1 LAVLSVLFPIFFLVL
16 VGFVFS
22 RTLRSAI
29 EPLTQFSLFV
39 GTPAI
44 VMYAL
49 LQNPVPAA
57 ELGRLLLMT
66 LSYTGILWAISEAV
80 GRLLGLD
87 EKLRRAFALAVVP
100 MNVGNYGIPLS
111 RLAFGPAADSYSV
124 LVFVIFN
131 IPLATWAIWIAAG
144 GGASPWKGLKETLR
158 IPIVWA
164 TVIAFGLAVL
174 RVQLPGP
181 LMKSLGMLGE
191 AVIPLLMVILGMQLQ
206 RTIVLR
212 DATGSLVTATLL
224 RLVLSPFLA
233 WGLTVVLGFTGLEQ
247 KVVILQTSTPAAV
260 LPLLYALRFDCR
272 PDWIAANLLV
282 STLASGVTL
291 AILLNILL

>member
-1 LAVLSVLFPIFFLVL
+1 MAVLSVLFPIFFLVL

-39 GTPAI
+39 GTPAL

-49 LQNPVPAA
+49 LQNPVPAS
-57 ELGRLLLMT
+57 ELGRLLLLT
-66 LSYTGILWAISEAV
+66 LLYTGILWALSEAV

-87 EKLRRAFALAVVP
+87 EKLRRAFALAIVP

-111 RLAFGPAADSYSV
+111 RLAFGPAADSYAV

-144 GGASPWKGLKETLR
+144 GGASPWKGLRETLR

-191 AVIPLLMVILGMQLQ
+191 AAIPLLMVILGMQLE
-206 RTIVLR
+206 RTIILG
-212 DATGSLVTATLL
+212 DATGSMVTATLL
-224 RLVLSPFLA
+224 RLVVSPFLA

-272 PDWIAANLLV
+272 PDWIASNLLV

-291 AILLNILL
+291 AILLRILL

>member
-1 LAVLSVLFPIFFLVL
+1 MTVVSVLFPIFFLVL

-29 EPLTQFSLFV
+29 EPLTQFSLYV
-39 GTPAI
+39 GTPALM
-44 VMYAL
+44 MYAL

-57 ELGRLLLMT
+57 ELGRLLVIT
-66 LSYTGILWAISEAV
+66 LSYTAILWGIAEAV
-80 GRLLGLD
+80 ARLMGLD

-100 MNVGNYGIPLS
+100 MNVGNFGIPLS
-111 RLAFGPAADSYSV
+111 RLAFGPAADAYSV

-131 IPLATWAIWIAAG
+131 IPLATWAIWMAAG
-144 GGASPWKGLKETLR
+144 GGSSPWKGLKEILR

-164 TVIAFGLAVL
+164 TVVAFGLAVL

-191 AVIPLLMVILGMQLQ
+191 AVIPLLMVIVGMQLE
-206 RTIVLR
+206 RTIVLGN
-212 DATGSLVTATLL
+212 ATGSLVTATLL
-224 RLVLSPFLA
+224 RLVVSPFLA
-233 WGLTVVLGFTGLEQ
+233 WGLTVMLGFTGLEQ

-272 PDWIAANLLV
+272 PDWIASNLLV

-291 AILLNILL
+291 AILLHFLL

>member
-16 VGFVFS
+16 TGFVFS

-39 GTPAI
+39 GTPAL

-49 LQNPVPAA
+49 LQNPVPAS
-57 ELGRLLLMT
+57 ELGRLLLLT
-66 LSYTGILWAISEAV
+66 LLYTGILWALSEAV

-87 EKLRRAFALAVVP
+87 EKLRRAFALAIVP

-158 IPIVWA
+158 IPIVHG
-164 TVIAFGLAVL
+164 TVLAFALAVL
-174 RVQLPGP
+174 GVHLPGP

-191 AVIPLLMVILGMQLQ
+191 AAIPLLMVILGMQLE
-206 RTIVLR
+206 RTIILG
-212 DATGSLVTATLL
+212 DATGSMVTATLL
-224 RLVLSPFLA
+224 RLVVSPFLA

-272 PDWIAANLLV
+272 PDWIASNLLV

-291 AILLNILL
+291 AILLHFLL